1 MSRSKSKT
9 ININDRRR
17 LIIIWLYII
26 YSVIEDRS
34 TGLIE
39 ERRKRRREEGREG
52 RIHLPSDLS
61 KKKGYFKLH
70 KKKIIFIKVICSHY
84 FFVSISIL

>member
-61 KKKGYFKLH
+61 KKKGTSNYIR
-70 KKKIIFIKVICSHY
+70 KKSFIKVICSHY